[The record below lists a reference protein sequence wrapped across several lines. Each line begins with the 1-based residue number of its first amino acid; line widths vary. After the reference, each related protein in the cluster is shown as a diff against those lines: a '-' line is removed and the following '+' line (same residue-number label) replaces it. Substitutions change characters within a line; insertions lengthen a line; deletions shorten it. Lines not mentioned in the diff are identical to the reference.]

1 MNPLLQNYLLA
12 SVLPSV
18 VVPLLIALV
27 AILGV
32 ARWRRTLLVLAL
44 VELIFLVL
52 GAVALRTFT
61 FGAVSTLPVRVLEFL
76 QEVGTP
82 LIVMSVSIATV
93 GLFLALTLAA
103 RARRWGWFVALLLA
117 AIISVLAAGFS
128 FSPVPLIAL
137 FGYDTAQALRALS
150 EPLYIIVSNGLAALT
165 MLVQLLYAIF
175 GPRDAQETQ
184 ETGAP
189 ATAPASASD
198 VTLP

>member
-1 MNPLLQNYLLA
+1 MNSLLLSILLG
-12 SVLPSV
+12 SVLPSL

-44 VELIFLVL
+44 VELIFLALGVL
-52 GAVALRTFT
+52 ALRIFT
-61 FGAVSTLPVRVLEFL
+61 FGAVSTLPVGVFEFL

-82 LIVMSVSIATV
+82 LVIMSVSSATI

-117 AIISVLAAGFS
+117 AVVSALATEFAISPL
-128 FSPVPLIAL
+128 PLIAL

-150 EPLYIIVSNGLAALT
+150 EPLYAIVSNGLAALT
-165 MLVQLLYAIF
+165 MLVQLLYAIV
-175 GPRDAQETQ
+175 GPRDAQEMRF
-184 ETGAP
+184 AP
-189 ATAPASASD
+189 AVTSASASD

>member
-1 MNPLLQNYLLA
+1 MNSLLLSILLG
-12 SVLPSV
+12 SVLPSL

-44 VELIFLVL
+44 VELIFLALGVL
-52 GAVALRTFT
+52 ALRIFT
-61 FGAVSTLPVRVLEFL
+61 VGAVSTLPVGVFEFL

-82 LIVMSVSIATV
+82 LVIMSVSSATI

-117 AIISVLAAGFS
+117 AVVSALATEFAISPL
-128 FSPVPLIAL
+128 PLIAL

-150 EPLYIIVSNGLAALT
+150 EPLYAIVSNGLAALT

-175 GPRDAQETQ
+175 GPRDAQEMRF
-184 ETGAP
+184 AP
-189 ATAPASASD
+189 AVTSASASD

>member
-1 MNPLLQNYLLA
+1 MNSLLLSILLG
-12 SVLPSV
+12 SVLPSL

-44 VELIFLVL
+44 VELIFLALGVL
-52 GAVALRTFT
+52 ALRIFT
-61 FGAVSTLPVRVLEFL
+61 FGAVSTLPVGVFEFL

-82 LIVMSVSIATV
+82 LVIMSVSSATI

-117 AIISVLAAGFS
+117 AIVSALATEFAISPL
-128 FSPVPLIAL
+128 PPLIAL

-150 EPLYIIVSNGLAALT
+150 EPLYAIVSNGLAALT

-175 GPRDAQETQ
+175 GPRDAQEMRF
-184 ETGAP
+184 AP
-189 ATAPASASD
+189 AVTSASASD

>member
-1 MNPLLQNYLLA
+1 MNSLLLRILLG
-12 SVLPSV
+12 SVLPSL

-44 VELIFLVL
+44 VELIFLALGVL
-52 GAVALRTFT
+52 ALRIFT
-61 FGAVSTLPVRVLEFL
+61 VGAVSTLPVGVFEFL

-82 LIVMSVSIATV
+82 LVIMSVSSATI

-117 AIISVLAAGFS
+117 AVVSALATEFAISPL
-128 FSPVPLIAL
+128 PLIAL

-150 EPLYIIVSNGLAALT
+150 EPLYAIVSNGLAALT

-175 GPRDAQETQ
+175 GPRDAQEMRF
-184 ETGAP
+184 AP
-189 ATAPASASD
+189 AVTSASASD

>member
-1 MNPLLQNYLLA
+1 VNSLLLSILLG
-12 SVLPSV
+12 SVLPSL

-44 VELIFLVL
+44 VELIFLALGVL
-52 GAVALRTFT
+52 ALRIFT
-61 FGAVSTLPVRVLEFL
+61 FGAVSTLPVGVFEFL

-82 LIVMSVSIATV
+82 LVIMSVSSATI

-117 AIISVLAAGFS
+117 AIVSALATEFAISPL
-128 FSPVPLIAL
+128 PLIAL

-150 EPLYIIVSNGLAALT
+150 EPLYAIVSNGLAALT

-175 GPRDAQETQ
+175 GPRDAQEMRF
-184 ETGAP
+184 AP
-189 ATAPASASD
+189 AVTSASASD

>member
-1 MNPLLQNYLLA
+1 MNSLLLSILLG
-12 SVLPSV
+12 SVLPSL

-44 VELIFLVL
+44 VELIFLALGVL
-52 GAVALRTFT
+52 ALRIFT
-61 FGAVSTLPVRVLEFL
+61 FGAVSTLPVGVFEFL

-82 LIVMSVSIATV
+82 LVIMSVSSATI

-117 AIISVLAAGFS
+117 AIVSALATEFAISPL
-128 FSPVPLIAL
+128 PLIAL

-150 EPLYIIVSNGLAALT
+150 EPLYAIVSNGLAALT

-175 GPRDAQETQ
+175 GPRDAQEMRF
-184 ETGAP
+184 AP
-189 ATAPASASD
+189 AVTSASASD

>member
-1 MNPLLQNYLLA
+1 VNSLLLSILLG
-12 SVLPSV
+12 SVLPSL

-44 VELIFLVL
+44 VELIFLALGVL
-52 GAVALRTFT
+52 ALRIFT
-61 FGAVSTLPVRVLEFL
+61 FGAVSTLPVGVFEFL

-82 LIVMSVSIATV
+82 LVIMSVSSATI

-117 AIISVLAAGFS
+117 AVVSALATEFAISPL
-128 FSPVPLIAL
+128 PLIAL

-150 EPLYIIVSNGLAALT
+150 EPLYAIVSNGLAALT

-175 GPRDAQETQ
+175 GPRDAQEMRF
-184 ETGAP
+184 AP
-189 ATAPASASD
+189 AVTSASASD

>member
-1 MNPLLQNYLLA
+1 VNSLLLSILLG
-12 SVLPSV
+12 SVLPSLV
-18 VVPLLIALV
+18 GPLLIALV

-44 VELIFLVL
+44 VELIFLALGVL
-52 GAVALRTFT
+52 ALRIFT
-61 FGAVSTLPVRVLEFL
+61 FGAVSTLPVGVFEFL

-82 LIVMSVSIATV
+82 LVIMSVSSATI

-117 AIISVLAAGFS
+117 AIVSALATEFAISPL
-128 FSPVPLIAL
+128 PLIAL

-150 EPLYIIVSNGLAALT
+150 EPLYAIVSNGLAALT

-175 GPRDAQETQ
+175 GPRDAQEMRF
-184 ETGAP
+184 AP
-189 ATAPASASD
+189 AVTSASASD

>member
-1 MNPLLQNYLLA
+1 MNSLLLSILLG
-12 SVLPSV
+12 SVLPSL

-44 VELIFLVL
+44 VELIFLALGVL
-52 GAVALRTFT
+52 ALRIFT
-61 FGAVSTLPVRVLEFL
+61 FGAVSTLPVGVFEFL

-82 LIVMSVSIATV
+82 LVIMSVSSATI

-117 AIISVLAAGFS
+117 AVVSALATEFAISPL
-128 FSPVPLIAL
+128 PLIAL

-150 EPLYIIVSNGLAALT
+150 EPLYAIVSNGLAALT

-175 GPRDAQETQ
+175 GPRDAQEMRF
-184 ETGAP
+184 AP
-189 ATAPASASD
+189 AVTSASASD

>member
-1 MNPLLQNYLLA
+1 MNSLLLSILLG
-12 SVLPSV
+12 SVLPSL

-44 VELIFLVL
+44 VELIFLALGVL
-52 GAVALRTFT
+52 ALRIFT
-61 FGAVSTLPVRVLEFL
+61 FGAVSTLPVGVFEFL

-82 LIVMSVSIATV
+82 LVIMSVSSATI

-117 AIISVLAAGFS
+117 AVVSALATEFAISPL
-128 FSPVPLIAL
+128 PLIAL
-137 FGYDTAQALRALS
+137 LGYDTAQALHALS
-150 EPLYIIVSNGLAALT
+150 EPLYAIVSNGLAALT
-165 MLVQLLYAIF
+165 MHVQLLYAIF
-175 GPRDAQETQ
+175 GPRDAQEMRF
-184 ETGAP
+184 AP
-189 ATAPASASD
+189 AVTSASASD

>member
-1 MNPLLQNYLLA
+1 VNSLLLSILLG
-12 SVLPSV
+12 SVLPSL

-44 VELIFLVL
+44 VELIFLALGVL
-52 GAVALRTFT
+52 ALRIFT
-61 FGAVSTLPVRVLEFL
+61 FGAVSTLPVGVFEFL

-82 LIVMSVSIATV
+82 LVIMSVSSATI

-117 AIISVLAAGFS
+117 AIVSALATEFAISPL
-128 FSPVPLIAL
+128 PLIAL

-150 EPLYIIVSNGLAALT
+150 EPLYAIVSNGLAALT

-175 GPRDAQETQ
+175 GPRDAQEMRF
-184 ETGAP
+184 AP
-189 ATAPASASD
+189 AVTSASASG

>member
-1 MNPLLQNYLLA
+1 MNSLLLSILLG
-12 SVLPSV
+12 SVLPSL

-44 VELIFLVL
+44 VELIFLALGVL
-52 GAVALRTFT
+52 ALRIFT
-61 FGAVSTLPVRVLEFL
+61 FGAVSTLPVGVFEFL

-82 LIVMSVSIATV
+82 LVIMSVSSATI

-103 RARRWGWFVALLLA
+103 RARRWGWFVVLLLA
-117 AIISVLAAGFS
+117 AVVSALATEFAISPL
-128 FSPVPLIAL
+128 PLIAL

-150 EPLYIIVSNGLAALT
+150 EPLYAIVSNGLAALT

-175 GPRDAQETQ
+175 GPRDAQEMRF
-184 ETGAP
+184 AP
-189 ATAPASASD
+189 AVTSASASD